1 MSKKKS
7 NPFSPICLR
16 VSPEEKDR
24 LEHDAGN
31 MTLSAYIREKVLGEN
46 AAPRK
51 RRMTRPIKDHIIIAQ
66 LFALI
71 KQTQNWNNLNQ
82 IAKAINSNTW
92 MVTPESEK
100 ALQEAC
106 KAIIEIRLTLPEK
119 NGSKPSASKKM
130 LRC

>member
-1 MSKKKS
+1 MSEKKN

-16 VSPEEKDR
+16 VSPEEKAR

-31 MTLSAYIREKVLGEN
+31 MTLSAYIREKVLGEKV
-46 AAPRK
+46 APRK
-51 RRMTRPIKDHIIIAQ
+51 RRMIRPVKDHTIIAQ

-71 KQTQNWNNLNQ
+71 KQTQSWNNLNQ

-92 MVTPESEK
+92 MVSPESEK

-106 KAIIEIRLTLPEK
+106 KAIIEIRSMLMKALGLG
-119 NGSKPSASKKM
+119 GSDRP
-130 LRC
+130 

>member
-1 MSKKKS
+1 MSEKRN

-16 VSPEEKDR
+16 VSPEEKAK

-31 MTLSAYIREKVLGEN
+31 MTISAYIREKVFGKN

-51 RRMTRPIKDHIIIAQ
+51 RRMTRPIKDHKIIAQ
-66 LFALI
+66 LLALI
-71 KQTQNWNNLNQ
+71 KQSQSWNNLNQ

-106 KAIIEIRLTLPEK
+106 KAIIEIRAMLMKALGLG
-119 NGSKPSASKKM
+119 GSDRS
-130 LRC
+130 

>member
-1 MSKKKS
+1 MSEKRN

-16 VSPEEKDR
+16 VSPEEKAR

-51 RRMTRPIKDHIIIAQ
+51 RRMTRPIKDHKIIAQ

-71 KQTQNWNNLNQ
+71 KQTQCWNNLNQ

-92 MVTPESEK
+92 MITPESEK
-100 ALQEAC
+100 ALRDAC
-106 KAIIEIRLTLPEK
+106 KAIIEIRSLLMK
-119 NGSKPSASKKM
+119 ALG
-130 LRC
+130 LREIDRS